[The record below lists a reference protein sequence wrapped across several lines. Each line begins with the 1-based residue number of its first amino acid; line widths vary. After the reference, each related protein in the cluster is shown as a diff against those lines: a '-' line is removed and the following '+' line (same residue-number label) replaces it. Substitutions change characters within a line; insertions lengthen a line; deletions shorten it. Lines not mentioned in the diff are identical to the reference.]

1 MTVSLKSF
9 QIFTFKSR
17 ILAYSSISAVVFFA
31 NSSSLNGSL
40 TGSLTSSLTGSF
52 DSFCFLHF
60 LFFLVGR
67 LRRLKR
73 NQLGVTN

>member
-52 DSFCFLHF
+52 DSFVSFTSCFF
-60 LFFLVGR
+60 W
-67 LRRLKR
+67 
-73 NQLGVTN
+73 LGGCDA